1 MRDRQ
6 GQPRAGAFRVP
17 AVLSEKSPSRR
28 SAKLLP
34 HLRRRP
40 SSFFYI
46 PGYIAVS
53 WLMALIKI
61 HALATIRQQR
71 WLTRQVAVENG
82 TVVRT
87 NNTADTAT
95 AEATTAGTTTPDK
108 AQPEDVPA

>member
-1 MRDRQ
+1 MILLIIDHHWTL
-6 GQPRAGAFRVP
+6 VT
-17 AVLSEKSPSRR
+17 VLALWWQLSR

-40 SSFFYI
+40 TSFFYI
-46 PGYIAVS
+46 PGYIATS

-87 NNTADTAT
+87 NTGTTDTAHT
-95 AEATTAGTTTPDK
+95 GTAGTRTPDK
-108 AQPEDVPA
+108 AQPEDVSA